1 VKKILIIEDDSAI
14 AAIERDYLEIEGFQ
28 VEIAADGT
36 KGLGKA
42 LNGGFDLILLDLML
56 PGIDGF
62 TVCRRLREALDIPI
76 LMITAR
82 REDID
87 KIRGL
92 GLGADDYIEKPFSPS
107 VLVARVKA
115 HLAQYERLKQSENPK
130 PEIMM
135 GAIRVNTD
143 THRVYVDEE
152 EKELKNKE
160 YELLLFLMINVDVVF
175 NREALYEKI
184 WGMDAR
190 QCDEAVHINRLREK
204 IEEDRPIRLY
214 QTVWARIPFKAIS
227 TAASKRYPSLTLKK
241 NSLTL
246 CPTGFIP

>member
-1 VKKILIIEDDSAI
+1 MLFGYRKRRDSVKKILIIEDDSAI

-115 HLAQYERLKQSENPK
+115 HLAQYERLKQSEKPK
-130 PEIMM
+130 PEIRI

-160 YELLLFLMINVDVVF
+160 YELLLFLMINVDFVF
-175 NREALYEKI
+175 SRETLYEKL
-184 WGMDAR
+184 WGMDAMG
-190 QCDEAVHINRLREK
+190 DNATVAVHINRLREK
-204 IEEDRPIRLY
+204 IEADPANPRY
-214 QTVWARIPFKAIS
+214 VQTVWGAGYRFKA
-227 TAASKRYPSLTLKK
+227 
-241 NSLTL
+241 
-246 CPTGFIP
+246 